1 MKRVIEILEEN
12 VLSQI
17 CRDIMSGNSDDVKRI
32 LLESYN
38 RYQED
43 ERDGVDYI
51 FNGLNPEDISFLAYD
66 RKMSVEHLADVTFNS
81 LFGDKPYFFYGC
93 NHPEPKFLSE
103 LEFHTQIVSYVSE
116 YLPYVLAYPHIY
128 DEFYKRFV
136 TPCLIDCL

>member
-32 LLESYN
+32 LLETYN
-38 RYQED
+38 AYQEN

-51 FNGLNPEDISFLAYD
+51 FDTRNQEDMDFLVYD
-66 RKMSVEHLADVTFNS
+66 RKMPNEHFATLV
-81 LFGDKPYFFYGC
+81 LGLILGDMRYFYYGC
-93 NHPEPKFLSE
+93 NHPEPKLMND
-103 LEFHTQIVSYVSE
+103 LEFRTQIVSYVSE

-136 TPCLIDCL
+136 TPCLADCL